1 MSGTFARRLAD
12 GVLLMLHVL
21 APRDLR
27 RWVEA
32 IRAEAAQLPTDTAA
46 LRFVAAS
53 VPGLLT
59 IFARTA
65 LAGARRDAPGS
76 PRVLAALAATG
87 AVGLGAVHMVAAGA
101 PAAMPLVNAMALA
114 LGLLMCVPNQ
124 PRAVPMSD
132 AAGVA
137 MIAIAAA
144 LLATALFGVAVHGA
158 VRWVAIGPLTIQPS
172 LILLP
177 PLLMIFARTV
187 TATGSAAIAIAALAV
202 ALQPDRAMA
211 GTMVAGLVA
220 LWSLRREPP
229 VSLALAAS
237 ALGFLVTLARPDGL
251 PAAPYS
257 DGIFA
262 TAWQVHTVLGLA
274 VWLGAALLL
283 LPCLRRG
290 AGDAAGERSRA
301 VFAATWLAITLAAVS
316 GNHPAPLVGYGGSA
330 ILGYLLA
337 ARLLPT
343 ERQRRL
349 GGGTDR
355 RPRAAGRDDAT
366 RVMSG
371 SLSCA

>member
-1 MSGTFARRLAD
+1 MSGTFARRMAD
-12 GVLLMLHVL
+12 GLLLLLHVL
-21 APRDLR
+21 APRELQ

-32 IRAEAAQLPTDTAA
+32 IGAEAAQLPNDTAA

-59 IFARTA
+59 VFAQTA
-65 LAGARRDAPGS
+65 LVGARRDAPGS

-101 PAAMPLVNAMALA
+101 PAAMLLVNAMALA
-114 LGLLMCVPNQ
+114 LGLLVCVPTS
-124 PRAVPMSD
+124 PRAVPIRD
-132 AAGVA
+132 ATGIA

-144 LLATALFGVAVHGA
+144 LLATGLFGVAAHDA

-177 PLLMIFARTV
+177 PLLMIFARTA

-211 GTMVAGLVA
+211 GTMVAGLAA
-220 LWSLRREPP
+220 LWFLRRERP
-229 VSLALAAS
+229 VSFALAAS

-251 PAAPYS
+251 PAARYS

-262 TAWQVHTVLGLA
+262 TAWQVHPVLGLA

-283 LPCLRRG
+283 LPCIRRG

-301 VFAATWLAITLAAVS
+301 VFAATWLAIILAAVS

-343 ERQRRL
+343 ERRRRQ
-349 GGGTDR
+349 GGGTSR
-355 RPRAAGRDDAT
+355 RPRAPGHDDTART
-366 RVMSG
+366 LPG